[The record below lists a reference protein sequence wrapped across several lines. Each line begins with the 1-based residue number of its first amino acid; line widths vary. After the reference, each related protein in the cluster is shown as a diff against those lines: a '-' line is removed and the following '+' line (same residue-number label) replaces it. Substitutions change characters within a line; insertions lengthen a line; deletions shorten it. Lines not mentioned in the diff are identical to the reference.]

1 MYGVPDKNEATPTI
15 NLPEPEAPAFTR
27 EAAPIP
33 DDVLPDAQ
41 PAEVGWDVTLQDSK
55 DVQGGSIRPVAPAA
69 LPSENKRRNIWG
81 DSISLLDDDD
91 SFLDEFF
98 PSNDLECYNP
108 MNVPEGFGCTSTL
121 RTLCNY
127 LLYLC

>member
-1 MYGVPDKNEATPTI
+1 M

-55 DVQGGSIRPVAPAA
+55 DVQGGSIRPVTPAA

-81 DSISLLDDDD
+81 DSISFLDDDN

-98 PSNDLECYNP
+98 SSNDLECYTP
-108 MNVPEGFGCTSTL
+108 MNVPEGFDWASTL
-121 RTLCNY
+121 
-127 LLYLC
+127 